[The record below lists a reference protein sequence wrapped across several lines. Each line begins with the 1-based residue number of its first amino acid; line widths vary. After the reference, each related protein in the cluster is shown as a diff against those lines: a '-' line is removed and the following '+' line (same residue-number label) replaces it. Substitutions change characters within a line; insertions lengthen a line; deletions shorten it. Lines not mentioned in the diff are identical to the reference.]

1 MKMSE
6 TKKQPILRVTCY
18 PVFAAIWRN
27 WNAEGEAFYST
38 TFERKY
44 KDKEGEYRSGGNFST
59 SDLLLLAKA
68 ADLAHTKMIEF
79 QESDRAGT
87 TEE

>member
-1 MKMSE
+1 MSE
-6 TKKQPILRVTCY
+6 TKKQPILHVTCY

-27 WNAEGEAFYST
+27 KNEKGEAFYSA

-44 KDKEGEYRSGGNFST
+44 KDKEGKYQSAGNFSV

-68 ADLAHTKMIEF
+68 ADIAHTKMIEF
-79 QESDRAGT
+79 QERDRAGT
-87 TEE
+87 FEE

>member
-1 MKMSE
+1 MST
-6 TKKQPILRVTCY
+6 TKNQPIMHVTCY

-27 WNAEGEAFYST
+27 KNEKGEAFYSA

-44 KDKEGEYRSGGNFST
+44 KDKAGKYRSGGNFSA

-68 ADLAHTKMIEF
+68 ADLAHTEIIGY
-79 QESDRAGT
+79 QEQDRAGIA
-87 TEE
+87 EE